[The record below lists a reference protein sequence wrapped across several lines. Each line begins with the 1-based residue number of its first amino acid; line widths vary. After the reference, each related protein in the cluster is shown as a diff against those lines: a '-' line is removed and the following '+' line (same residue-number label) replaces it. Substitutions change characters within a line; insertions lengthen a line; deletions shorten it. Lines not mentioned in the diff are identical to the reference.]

1 VDNLE
6 WDERYREHDH
16 LWSVTPNLF
25 VADRLGAATPG
36 RGLDVAA
43 GEGRNAIWLA
53 SLGWEMTAVDFSEVA
68 ISRGRAQS
76 EDVDFIVADVLT
88 WEFDDGFDLV
98 LMAYLHLNP
107 SDFEPLVRRAK
118 DWLLP
123 GGELFLIGHD
133 VSNIEGGWGGPQYP
147 DLLWNLPLV
156 LEWLDGMFIVES
168 EVVNRPVD
176 TDEGRKFARDTL
188 IRARATST

>member
-1 VDNLE
+1 
-6 WDERYREHDH
+6 
-16 LWSVTPNLF
+16 
-25 VADRLGAATPG
+25 
-36 RGLDVAA
+36 
-43 GEGRNAIWLA
+43 
-53 SLGWEMTAVDFSEVA
+53 MTAVDFSEVA

-133 VSNIEGGWGGPQYP
+133 VSNIEDGWGGPQYP
-147 DLLWNLPLV
+147 DLLWDLPLV
-156 LEWLDGMFIVES
+156 LEWLDGMLIVES